1 MFYVRL
7 IFGVLILFSANI
19 YADEMQNTIISESQA
34 IVLPLNSS
42 VSMNQLMKKNVE
54 SQKLTAYSGV
64 IGTAPKHF
72 TVSSVGG
79 AFEIAPNNISTYEFF
94 SQTLANDFYY
104 ELRLIQRITFDTPNP
119 AIPGLNASDVNNPL
133 GYGVT
138 GIFGYNFH
146 PTDTANITPFI
157 RLQAQKDWS
166 PVYADKKDD
175 HINSVSY
182 VAQLGAKFSFKA
194 TPVFAPY
201 ITLRGGL
208 TYSEIDGSFPS
219 VKGAQ
224 DNDGILNQY
233 VFVYEI
239 GMATKI
245 TKSFAVIPYTQSTS
259 TFNYPDEQLNTSI
272 AKGGLGLSNTV
283 GSVQLYGLKLS
294 YNW

>member
-79 AFEIAPNNISTYEFF
+79 AFEIAPNNISTYELF

-133 GYGVT
+133 GYGV
-138 GIFGYNFH
+138 
-146 PTDTANITPFI
+146 DSSM
-157 RLQAQKDWS
+157 KC
-166 PVYADKKDD
+166 
-175 HINSVSY
+175 NSHF
-182 VAQLGAKFSFKA
+182 FSF
-194 TPVFAPY
+194 
-201 ITLRGGL
+201 
-208 TYSEIDGSFPS
+208 
-219 VKGAQ
+219 
-224 DNDGILNQY
+224 
-233 VFVYEI
+233 
-239 GMATKI
+239 
-245 TKSFAVIPYTQSTS
+245 
-259 TFNYPDEQLNTSI
+259 
-272 AKGGLGLSNTV
+272 SNI
-283 GSVQLYGLKLS
+283 Y
-294 YNW
+294 

>member
-1 MFYVRL
+1 MLYVRL
-7 IFGVLILFSANI
+7 MVVLFILFSTNV
-19 YADEMQNTIISESQA
+19 YADEMQHAIISES
-34 IVLPLNSS
+34 IVLPLNNS
-42 VSMNQLMKKNVE
+42 VSKDKLLKERIE
-54 SQKLTAYSGV
+54 SKELTAYSGV
-64 IGTAPKHF
+64 IGTAPKNY
-72 TVSSVGG
+72 TISSVGS
-79 AFEIAPNNISTYEFF
+79 AFEIAPNNFSTYEFF

-119 AIPGLNASDVNNPL
+119 SVPDLNASDVNNPL

-166 PVYADKKDD
+166 PVYTDTRGDS
-175 HINSVSY
+175 ITSVSY
-182 VAQLGAKFSFKA
+182 VFQLGSKFSFKA

-201 ITLRGGL
+201 VTLRGGL
-208 TYSEIDGSFPS
+208 TYSELDGTFPG
-219 VKGAQ
+219 VKNSK
-224 DNDGILNQY
+224 DHSGILNQY

-245 TKSFAVIPYTQSTS
+245 TKNIAVTPYTQSTT
-259 TFNYPDEQLNTSI
+259 TFNYPDEKLNSSI
-272 AKGGLGLSNTV
+272 PKGGLGLSNTV